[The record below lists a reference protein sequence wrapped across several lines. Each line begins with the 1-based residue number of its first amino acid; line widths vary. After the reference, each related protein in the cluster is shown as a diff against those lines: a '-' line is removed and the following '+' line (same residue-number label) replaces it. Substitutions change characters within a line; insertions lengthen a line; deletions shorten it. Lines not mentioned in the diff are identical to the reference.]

1 MSTSAMP
8 AATPELRYAV
18 LPITGLEVRGQDQ
31 TGDGSFTLSGYAAV
45 TEQETTLYD
54 GRFWRMRE
62 IISRGA
68 FGPVLARA
76 GTDVHLNVGH
86 DMTRAI
92 ARTGVDGVGRLE
104 LTEDD
109 TGLRMWA
116 RLDPSD
122 PDVAALIPKM
132 RNGIIDQASFAFTV
146 ARDETT
152 LTEAEDGKEDELRR
166 ILEVGELYDVTVVA
180 RGAYPQTSATVRALF
195 GALGRSGPDPE
206 GRPHVVAPQ
215 AGDHPIAP
223 PAGRSINTQREAEL
237 MRMRAAIARI
247 RRSH

>member
-1 MSTSAMP
+1 MSTPSTP

-18 LPITGLEVRGQDQ
+18 LPITGLELRGQDQ
-31 TGDGSFTLSGYAAV
+31 TGDGSFTLTGYAAV

-54 GRFWRMRE
+54 GRFWRLRE
-62 IISRGA
+62 VIARGA
-68 FGPVLARA
+68 FGPVLSRMD
-76 GTDVHLNVGH
+76 TDVHLNVGH

-146 ARDETT
+146 SRDETT
-152 LTEAEDGKEDELRR
+152 LTESEDGKEDELRR

-180 RGAYPQTSATVRALF
+180 RGAYPQTSAAIRALF

-206 GRPHVVAPQ
+206 GRPIDVAPQ
-215 AGDHPIAP
+215 AGVVPIAP
-223 PAGRSINTQREAEL
+223 PAGGFIAAKREAEL
-237 MRMRAAIARI
+237 MRMRAVLAKI
-247 RRSH
+247 RRK